1 MSMKGKLITL
11 EGIDGCGKSTIT
23 ARLNSNPKLSGFVF
37 TREPTTGWIGEA
49 VNRAIHSDTD
59 DLAELLLFTADHAE
73 HISKLIVPSLKS
85 GNHVISDRYSG
96 SRYAYQAVT
105 LKGRFLDP
113 LRWIQGIHEG
123 WTIVPDL
130 TILFDIDPEIAVE
143 RCGNRG
149 AQTKFEKTDFLRE
162 VRSNYLRLAKE
173 DPERFLVINT
183 DRPVD
188 IVEEDVLDAI
198 FSLAGIQQD

>member
-11 EGIDGCGKSTIT
+11 EGIDGSGKSTIT
-23 ARLNSNPKLSGFVF
+23 SRLNSNPAFSEVVF

-59 DLAELLLFTADHAE
+59 HLAELLLFTADHAE
-73 HISKLIVPSLKS
+73 HISKLILPTLEN
-85 GNHVISDRYSG
+85 GTNVISDRYSG

-105 LKGRFLDP
+105 LKGRFPDP
-113 LRWIQGIHEG
+113 MKWIRGIHEG
-123 WTIVPDL
+123 WTVDPDM
-130 TILFDIDPEIAVE
+130 TILFDIDPKIAVE

-149 AQTKFEKTDFLRE
+149 AQTKFEKIGFLEE
-162 VRSNYLRLAKE
+162 VRANYLQLAKE
-173 DPERFLVINT
+173 NPERFVVIDT

-188 IVEEDVLDAI
+188 IVEKDVLSAI
-198 FSLAGIQQD
+198 FSLVGTGRE

>member
-11 EGIDGCGKSTIT
+11 EGIDGSGKSTIT
-23 ARLNSNPKLSGFVF
+23 KRLRSNPDFKDFVF
-37 TREPTTGWIGEA
+37 TREPTTSWIGDA

-73 HISKLIVPSLKS
+73 HISKLILPALES
-85 GNHVISDRYSG
+85 GQNVISDRYSG

-105 LKGRFLDP
+105 LKGKFP
-113 LRWIQGIHEG
+113 EPMEWIQQIHHG
-123 WTIVPDL
+123 WTVDPDL
-130 TILFDIDPEIAVE
+130 TVLFDIDPKISVE

-149 AQTKFEKTDFLRE
+149 EQTKFEKIDFLEE
-162 VRSNYLRLAKE
+162 VRANYLKLAEAHPK
-173 DPERFLVINT
+173 RFVIINT

-188 IVEEDVLDAI
+188 EIEKDVLDAI
-198 FSLAGIQQD
+198 NSLLENK